1 MIGGWETSPCGLPR
15 RPQAA
20 LPPWNS
26 AGLPAKLQPASG
38 ITWDIMGTR
47 GRQWNRMER
56 RLNRQPDIN
65 EPLGLIFGVTG
76 FAGPGRLPPSRG
88 IEENSWSAGATASIL
103 QTRDPTRAGTGRDAI
118 PRL

>member
-20 LPPWNS
+20 LAPRNS

-56 RLNRQPDIN
+56 RLDRQPDIN

-76 FAGPGRLPPSRG
+76 YAGQLRDRRG
-88 IEENSWSAGATASIL
+88 QLGL
-103 QTRDPTRAGTGRDAI
+103 QVPQPRGTS
-118 PRL
+118 